1 MILKATVRLSHPA
14 PMDLI
19 LRKRLCIVIYKRQ
32 SLTDRIIKRIV
43 KSDYVTKTGVTYE
56 IVSNIP
62 KVMILLIIMYL
73 LSNLLFFKGHYKRK
87 LHVDGQCE
95 KKGDRKREKICVEKL
110 L

>member
-1 MILKATVRLSHPA
+1 MNNICVSGNERIYLILKATVRLSHPA

-32 SLTDRIIKRIV
+32 SLTDRIIKKIV

-62 KVMILLIIMYL
+62 KVIVSAILPIIIFC
-73 LSNLLFFKGHYKRK
+73 S
-87 LHVDGQCE
+87 
-95 KKGDRKREKICVEKL
+95 RKR
-110 L
+110 